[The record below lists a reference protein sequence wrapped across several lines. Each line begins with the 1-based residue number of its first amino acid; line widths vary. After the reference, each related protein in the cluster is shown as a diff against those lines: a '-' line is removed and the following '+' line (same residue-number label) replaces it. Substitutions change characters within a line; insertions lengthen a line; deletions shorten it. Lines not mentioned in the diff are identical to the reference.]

1 MKINRDAAVKILVDS
16 HAGFQRH
23 WDEHLEFWEG
33 DEPGI
38 TNDFSVY
45 VGYVVDLVLSENLIE
60 LAVASE
66 VIERLIVEGN
76 EDVQYGATIGYLEG
90 ITNSLSHKEDKH
102 TSLFNNYLKPKS
114 REFCVEL
121 DKFWGT
127 NRLDV

>member
-1 MKINRDAAVKILVDS
+1 MKINREAAVKILLNS
-16 HAGFQRH
+16 HAGFKKH

-38 TNDFSVY
+38 TNDLSVY
-45 VGYVVDLVLSENLIE
+45 VGYVVDLVLSKNLVE

-66 VIERLIVEGN
+66 IIEHLIVEGD
-76 EDVQYGATIGYLEG
+76 EDVLYGATIGYLEG

-102 TSLFNNYLKPKS
+102 TSLFNSYLKPRS
-114 REFCVEL
+114 REFCKEL